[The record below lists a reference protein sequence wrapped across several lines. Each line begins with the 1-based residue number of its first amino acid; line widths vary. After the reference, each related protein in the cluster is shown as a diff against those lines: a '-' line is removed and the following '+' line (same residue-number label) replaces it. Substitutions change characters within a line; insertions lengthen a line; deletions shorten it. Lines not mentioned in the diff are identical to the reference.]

1 MPDSSHS
8 PVLYGCLEPQHV
20 EEHHVQITG
29 ASTCGGTS
37 CSDHWSLNMW
47 RNIMFRS
54 LEPQHVEEH
63 HVQITGAST
72 CGGTSCSDHW
82 SLNMWRNIMFRSLEP
97 QHVEEHHVQGESRF
111 CRQHMD
117 RRVTVWR
124 KRRERFADCCTDR
137 VGEDGLPAVLTS
149 IPWNPILGSAWP
161 SCPCQSDQHN
171 HVG

>member
-1 MPDSSHS
+1 MWRNIMFRS
-8 PVLYGCLEPQHV
+8 LEPQHV

-37 CSDHWSLNMW
+37 YSDHWSLNMW

-82 SLNMWRNIMFRSLEP
+82 SLNMWRNIMFRVSP
-97 QHVEEHHVQGESRF
+97 DSADSTWIVGSQCGENA
-111 CRQHMD
+111 
-117 RRVTVWR
+117 
-124 KRRERFADCCTDR
+124 ENA
-137 VGEDGLPAVLTS
+137 LLIAA
-149 IPWNPILGSAWP
+149 PIE
-161 SCPCQSDQHN
+161 
-171 HVG
+171 